1 MTFASTYLISILA
14 FATPDDFMT
23 RIKQSGTEG
32 LVVLKEGKVVES
44 YNPTKRVHIQSITKT
59 FTSLA
64 TGLLL
69 KQGKLTSIDVPVSSL
84 LPQLAND
91 PKGVVTLRHLLTH
104 SSGIKDAR
112 NEKDQTAEEYKFNN
126 DYLSYTLRLP
136 MASVPGEKYYYNNA
150 GVMLLSAALEKAAGE
165 PLQLYIN
172 KNLFAP
178 LGITSAKWMLDK
190 TGRCPFFYGLS
201 INAGDLAKVGQM
213 ILEGGKGIL
222 TPEWIEQSTSLPGNP
237 KSHERVGLIW
247 FFQPSQEPGKPIMI
261 QHSGDGGS
269 WLIVFPKEKVVVVR
283 LRTYSPKED
292 TMTNFPSLAYQSF
305 AK

>member
-1 MTFASTYLISILA
+1 MCTWLLPILA
-14 FATPDDFMT
+14 LAASDDFMA
-23 RIKQSGTEG
+23 RIQQSKTEG
-32 LVVLKEGKVVES
+32 LVVLREGKVVES
-44 YNPTKRVHIQSITKT
+44 YQPSKRVHIQSITKT
-59 FTSLA
+59 FASLA

-69 KQGKLTSIDVPVSSL
+69 KQGKLQSIDVPISSL
-84 LPQLAND
+84 LPQLASD
-91 PKGVVTLRHLLTH
+91 PKGAVTLRQLLSH

-112 NEKDQTAEEYKFNN
+112 TDKDKTLEEYKRND
-126 DYLSYTLRLP
+126 DYLAYTLRLP
-136 MASVPGEKYYYNNA
+136 MAAAPGEKYYYNNA

-165 PLQLYIN
+165 PLHLYVN

-201 INAGDLAKVGQM
+201 INAEDLAKVGQM
-213 ILEGGKGIL
+213 ILDGGKGVL

-237 KSHERVGLIW
+237 KSNDRTGLLW
-247 FFQPSQEPGKPIMI
+247 FFQPSAEPGKPVMI
-261 QHSGDGGS
+261 QHSGDGGN
-269 WLIVFPKEKVVVVR
+269 WLIVFPKQKLVIVR

-292 TMTNFPSLAYQSF
+292 TLENFPSLAYQSF